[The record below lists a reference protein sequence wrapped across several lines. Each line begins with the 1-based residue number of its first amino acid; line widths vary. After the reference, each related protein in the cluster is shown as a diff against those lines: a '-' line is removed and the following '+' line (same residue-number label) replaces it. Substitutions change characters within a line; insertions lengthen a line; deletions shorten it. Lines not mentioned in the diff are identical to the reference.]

1 MNMTTDRTHLPFDLS
16 TSAAL
21 HTAAQQMQGSSPF
34 AAAVTDL
41 QLPRIALSALR
52 RLAEVQATTPLGGR
66 FVRWELCGAELW
78 LGCALDQLDTG
89 LAAGLPSCRVG
100 SVEGIEV
107 AQRVEFLAAV
117 VAAFPLTDAST
128 FHCRLPDA
136 EQVLLAATA
145 AAAAAAPVAAPA
157 AALAKAASKP
167 HTAVAAKREVKREVM
182 LVAAKAKSAAPC
194 RNYSRGA
201 RDRSI
206 DTFEMTYSHGMLDS
220 CYASFY
226 LLIDLLPSQARAR
239 MAPPAASSTSRPR
252 PGPRQRAWCVSASW
266 RRHEAKTAG

>member
-136 EQVLLAATA
+136 EQVLLAAAA

-194 RNYSRGA
+194 RNYSRG
-201 RDRSI
+201 
-206 DTFEMTYSHGMLDS
+206 TCKNG
-220 CYASFY
+220 
-226 LLIDLLPSQARAR
+226 
-239 MAPPAASSTSRPR
+239 AACRF
-252 PGPRQRAWCVSASW
+252 V
-266 RRHEAKTAG
+266 HVEAKTGAKTARMVRVGKLAPSRGQDCGLAPMDVATGVTGEAKIHKRRPRASRGRVKGF